1 MKKILDYF
9 DVLNKRI
16 EEWCE
21 NLSPQQRKKAILNAL
36 GLYILLG
43 IITVASEWSEFTKH
57 DKNLEIRHIQ
67 IPDVKKMNVPK
78 ADSVQKF
85 NNNQ

>member
-1 MKKILDYF
+1 MKKILDYL
-9 DVLNKRI
+9 DALNKQI

-21 NLSPQQRKKAILNAL
+21 NLSPQLRKKAILIAL
-36 GLYILLG
+36 GLYVLLG
-43 IITVASEWSEFTKH
+43 IITVTSEWSEFTKH
-57 DKNLEIRHIQ
+57 DKNMEIRHIQ
-67 IPDVKKMNVPK
+67 IPAIKKMNIPK